1 MTIKLGV
8 IGAQGRVGSAIVAAA
23 PQEKDLELVA
33 AIDHGDDLQQLVD
46 AGAEVVID
54 FTVPGAVM
62 NNVKFLIEHDI
73 HAVVGTTGWTDERYD
88 QVRAWLQDHSTT
100 GVLVAPNFAIS
111 AVLTEKL
118 AAIAAPYFE
127 STEVIEL
134 HHPNKKDAPSGTAAH
149 TARAIAAA
157 RKEAGMGD
165 QPDATEESLDGARG
179 ASVDGIPVHAV
190 RMTGMVAHE
199 EVILGTQGQTL
210 TIRQDSYDRT
220 SFLPGIFL
228 GVRKVGDNPGLTI
241 GLDSFL
247 GL

>member
-1 MTIKLGV
+1 
-8 IGAQGRVGSAIVAAA
+8 
-23 PQEKDLELVA
+23 
-33 AIDHGDDLQQLVD
+33 
-46 AGAEVVID
+46 
-54 FTVPGAVM
+54 
-62 NNVKFLIEHDI
+62 
-73 HAVVGTTGWTDERYD
+73 
-88 QVRAWLQDHSTT
+88 
-100 GVLVAPNFAIS
+100 
-111 AVLTEKL
+111 
-118 AAIAAPYFE
+118 
-127 STEVIEL
+127 
-134 HHPNKKDAPSGTAAH
+134 
-149 TARAIAAA
+149 
-157 RKEAGMGD
+157 MGN
-165 QPDATEESLDGARG
+165 QPDATEESLDAARG